1 MFSAQLYEE
10 QCDKVES
17 LTQDYED
24 RIVDLSE
31 RLEHSE
37 SLIQAAQQECEQRD
51 EQIQSLNH
59 TVQQVDQSRI
69 IFGMLVVAAHP
80 RAIMECSKVFFPNPL
95 VNSIQRMACKH

>member
-59 TVQQVDQSRI
+59 TVQQVDQLRI
-69 IFGMLVVAAHP
+69 IFWDVSS
-80 RAIMECSKVFFPNPL
+80 CSPSQGNKGAFK
-95 VNSIQRMACKH
+95 SILSESLGKFNQSFGL